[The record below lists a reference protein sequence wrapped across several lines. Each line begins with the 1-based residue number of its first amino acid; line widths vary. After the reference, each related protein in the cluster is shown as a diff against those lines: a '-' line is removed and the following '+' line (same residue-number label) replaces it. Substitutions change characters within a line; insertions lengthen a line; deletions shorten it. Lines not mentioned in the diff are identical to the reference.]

1 MTRRL
6 APFLFFVA
14 LAAAAFGAIR
24 SYDLFWQ
31 LATGRWIV
39 EHRALPLEDPFALAS
54 EKREWIDGEWLYEIA
69 LYGAHELVGLRG
81 LSLLRGLL
89 AAIIF
94 TIPLFARRD
103 EEPSSALLVS
113 AIGFAGAMAVL
124 DLRPSGMAALMVV
137 LMLASRPLW
146 LRALLTVLWMN
157 VHPSALLAPI
167 AGARRFRDVPLLAL
181 ALLVNPYGWKA
192 IVAPIELTRMV
203 SAGGF
208 VNAEWL
214 PSSPLRYPILYVAII
229 AAIALFAFSLSS
241 RADRRPNAD
250 EIDNDSTPH
259 PPSAPSPL
267 VEGRMVSTHTSR
279 DSLLPA
285 RGEKVPEGR
294 MRGEAIAAQLPPWL
308 RIALLALFAFLAV
321 RHVRNQPLFFA
332 AFAML
337 APLPRLRPAIAYAA
351 SAFAILA
358 VAITAD
364 HRLGVPPERFPI
376 EAVAR
381 LRASGLRGNIY
392 NADQFGGYLIWSF
405 YPQRRVLT
413 DGRNEL
419 YRTFIPEWQEARVD
433 QRKWNA
439 LLRKYRIDLAVEEY
453 RPPLRV
459 TDARTG
465 RVTEMDASLAY
476 WPRDQWVM
484 IAKDEAAMVFAR
496 RAAVE

>member
-1 MTRRL
+1 VTRRL
-6 APFLFFVA
+6 APFVFFVA
-14 LAAAAFGAIR
+14 VAVAAFGAIR

-31 LATGRWIV
+31 LAAGRWIV
-39 EHRALPLEDPFALAS
+39 EHRALPLTDPFALAS
-54 EKREWIDGEWLYEIA
+54 EQREWIDGEWLYEIA
-69 LYGAHELVGLRG
+69 LYGAHQLVGLQG
-81 LSLLRGLL
+81 LSVFRGLL

-103 EEPSSALLVS
+103 EEPSSALLAC

-124 DLRPSGMAALMVV
+124 DLRPSGVAALMVV
-137 LMLASRPLW
+137 LMLAARPLW
-146 LRALLTVLWMN
+146 LRALLVVLWIN

-167 AGARRFRDVPLLAL
+167 AGARRVRDVPLLAL

-203 SAGGF
+203 SAGAF

-214 PSSPLRYPILYVAII
+214 PSSPLRYPILYVAIV
-229 AAIALFAFSLSS
+229 AAIALFALSS
-241 RADRRPNAD
+241 RAQ
-250 EIDNDSTPH
+250 
-259 PPSAPSPL
+259 
-267 VEGRMVSTHTSR
+267 SR
-279 DSLLPA
+279 DPLNQVSS
-285 RGEKVPEGR
+285 RETFEKWFR
-294 MRGEAIAAQLPPWL
+294 F
-308 RIALLALFAFLAV
+308 ALLALFAFLAV

-337 APLPRLRPAIAYAA
+337 VPLPRLRPVIAYAA
-351 SAFAILA
+351 SAVAILA
-358 VAITAD
+358 IAVTAD
-364 HRLGVPPERFPI
+364 HRPGVPPERFPI

-381 LRASGLRGNIY
+381 LRESGLRGNIY

-405 YPQRRVLT
+405 YPERRVLT

-419 YRTFIPEWQEARVD
+419 YRAFIPEWQEARVD

-476 WPRDQWVM
+476 WPREQWVM

-496 RAAVE
+496 RAALE